1 MEDERTVPKAPRSRY
16 KIIEAMKLFQT
27 HNFAKSLEAYDDCIT
42 FCQKTD
48 EDRAVIH
55 NILSTKATLQYIL
68 GKYDDSLKTLNGV
81 LKKDPYHFLSLL
93 RRSQVYKKVS
103 TS

>member
-1 MEDERTVPKAPRSRY
+1 
-16 KIIEAMKLFQT
+16 MKLFQT

-68 GKYDDSLKTLNGV
+68 GNATTRLQDVPKTPQDGR
-81 LKKDPYHFLSLL
+81 KTP
-93 RRSQVYKKVS
+93 
-103 TS
+103 